1 MFASK
6 GDNGPPCG
14 EPSSVL
20 QITPFSIT
28 PLFRYFF
35 IKRSTRISGICRCSR
50 VMSSSWFSVSKYLDR
65 STDKAYRYPSCV
77 PHYLFAG
84 SPRSL
89 GRSPRSLG
97 ILLSTHRPPFR
108 SVLETYDHSALPL
121 KKTQGTMASA
131 DFLQFVVTAVFGFS
145 YLPSARPPRVRTTT
159 FLPCNHHIY
168 RTGFGQHWTLC
179 WIAHSSVPVRPTM

>member
-1 MFASK
+1 MPIA
-6 GDNGPPCG
+6 P
-14 EPSSVL
+14 
-20 QITPFSIT
+20 
-28 PLFRYFF
+28 
-35 IKRSTRISGICRCSR
+35 SGIAPLVSLVSRDTQLSQIGHLRSGLLPLLPAGHLHRLVLSLLCSQC
-50 VMSSSWFSVSKYLDR
+50 SALLH
-65 STDKAYRYPSCV
+65 TLCV

-108 SVLETYDHSALPL
+108 SVLETYDRSALPL
-121 KKTQGTMASA
+121 KKTQGTMALA

-159 FLPCNHHIY
+159 FLPCNRRIY

>member
-14 EPSSVL
+14 KPSSVL

-35 IKRSTRISGICRCSR
+35 IKRSTRISCICRCSR

-89 GRSPRSLG
+89 S

-108 SVLETYDHSALPL
+108 SVLETYDCSALPL
-121 KKTQGTMASA
+121 KKIRVLWPRLTSCSSLLLRFSDSPTYR
-131 DFLQFVVTAVFGFS
+131 LQD
-145 YLPSARPPRVRTTT
+145 LP
-159 FLPCNHHIY
+159 
-168 RTGFGQHWTLC
+168 G
-179 WIAHSSVPVRPTM
+179 